1 MNDGSPHELS
11 AAYALDALDGDE
23 LGAYETH
30 LAGCEQCREDVASF
44 RATASALAYDVDLA
58 PLPETLEHRIIAAAK
73 AERPNVVPL
82 RQRLALPAAALSGV
96 AAVAA
101 IAIGIWAIHLSS
113 SLDHQKS
120 ISKDQKA
127 LIDILSDCA
136 KTPTTG
142 GSNGAVCVAPTEK
155 AVLIA
160 DSLPAASPD
169 KTYEA
174 WVIAGKRVRPAGLF
188 RGGAGRKYVLLTKP
202 VRAPAKVAVTLEKRG
217 GVSAPTT
224 AILLQAEVNPS

>member
-11 AAYALDALDGDE
+11 AAYALDALDADE
-23 LGAYETH
+23 LEAYETH
-30 LAGCEQCREDVASF
+30 LAGCDRCRDDVASF
-44 RATASALAYDVDLA
+44 RATASSLAYDVDLP
-58 PLPETLEHRIIAAAK
+58 PLPESLEHRIIAAAR

-82 RQRLALPAAALSGV
+82 RQRLAIPAAALSAV

-101 IAIGIWAIHLSS
+101 IAIGVWAIHLSN
-113 SLDHQKS
+113 SLDHQRQ
-120 ISKDQKA
+120 IRKDQKSV
-127 LIDILSDCA
+127 IDVLSDCTR
-136 KTPTTG
+136 TPTE
-142 GSNGAVCVAPTEK
+142 GSSGAICVAPTEK
-155 AVLIA
+155 GVLIA

-174 WVIAGKRVRPAGLF
+174 WVITGKRVQPAGLF
-188 RGGAGRKYVLLTKP
+188 LGGAGRKYVLLTKP

-224 AILLQAEVNPS
+224 AILLQAEVKPS

>member
-11 AAYALDALDGDE
+11 AAYALDALDGPE
-23 LGAYETH
+23 LEAYETH
-30 LAGCEQCREDVASF
+30 LAGCERCREDVASF
-44 RATASALAYDVDLA
+44 RATASALAYDVDL
-58 PLPETLEHRIIAAAK
+58 PPPPETLEHRILAAAR

-82 RQRLALPAAALSGV
+82 RQRLAIPAVALSAV

-101 IAIGIWAIHLSS
+101 IAVGIWAVHLSN
-113 SLDHQKS
+113 SLDRQKQIRNDQKS
-120 ISKDQKA
+120 V
-127 LIDILSDCA
+127 IDVLSDCSR
-136 KTPTTG
+136 TPTQ
-142 GSNGAVCVAPTEK
+142 GSSGAICVAPTEK

-160 DSLPAASPD
+160 DGLPAASPD

-174 WVIAGKRVRPAGLF
+174 WVITGKRVQPAGLF
-188 RGGAGRKYVLLTKP
+188 HGGAGRKYVLLTKP

-224 AILLQAEVNPS
+224 AILLQAQVKPS